1 MSNIVQSLPRPK
13 VIFTGPEGNWL
24 SNLNISYLNAFCGF
38 QGGFIDVS
46 WTWNVN
52 TYTYKISGSLKN
64 SFNSVEKSKSRWHL
78 KKGHFEDTLNIQ
90 TLCYSTTCLF
100 RATQNY
106 TLEAEQRFF
115 FFSLSVAKPVVV
127 YWISLTIF
135 LHRTKLLL
143 FITSQLV

>member
-115 FFSLSVAKPVVV
+115 FFH
-127 YWISLTIF
+127 F
-135 LHRTKLLL
+135 LWRNQWLYIEYLWLYSYTEQSYFCLLL
-143 FITSQLV
+143 PN